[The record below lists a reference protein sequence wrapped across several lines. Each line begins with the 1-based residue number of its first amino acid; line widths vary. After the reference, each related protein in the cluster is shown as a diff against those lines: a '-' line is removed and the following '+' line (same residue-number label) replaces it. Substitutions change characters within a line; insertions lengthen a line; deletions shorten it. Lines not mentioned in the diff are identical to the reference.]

1 MNINTIYF
9 LSGLA
14 ITLLILYFV
23 LRRLGKK
30 GCMTAGYI
38 GLVIFSINSLTFTS
52 WFFMSS
58 ITIDVYSV
66 LTSGENYTA
75 KVVSFTSER
84 RRDSDDG
91 GYTTMYTPTVIFKT
105 QKDSVLT
112 KTLSFS
118 TSSLEIG
125 DTYRVNYNTNTGK
138 VITLGFTLVMKFIG
152 SFIFCLIFSFL
163 FLGILLYAFGYSMS
177 GYKTLVSK
185 IGFYFLIPFF
195 MIGFTCLMIY
205 GILFGNDVP
214 FWVTLVLIFFSFVLV
229 LATLGYIKMLYT
241 KGQPQLKRVRA
252 NKRVG
257 DFKNRK

>member
-1 MNINTIYF
+1 
-9 LSGLA
+9 
-14 ITLLILYFV
+14 
-23 LRRLGKK
+23 
-30 GCMTAGYI
+30 
-38 GLVIFSINSLTFTS
+38 
-52 WFFMSS
+52 
-58 ITIDVYSV
+58 
-66 LTSGENYTA
+66 
-75 KVVSFTSER
+75 
-84 RRDSDDG
+84 
-91 GYTTMYTPTVIFKT
+91 MYTPTVIFKT

-118 TSSLEIG
+118 TSNLEIG

-163 FLGILLYAFGYSMS
+163 FLGILLYTFGYSMS

-214 FWVTLVLIFFSFVLV
+214 FWVTLVLIFFSFVLG
-229 LATLGYIKMLYT
+229 LATLGYIKMLYI

>member
-52 WFFMSS
+52 WF
-58 ITIDVYSV
+58 
-66 LTSGENYTA
+66 
-75 KVVSFTSER
+75 
-84 RRDSDDG
+84 DG
-91 GYTTMYTPTVIFKT
+91 GYTTMYTPTVTFKT

-118 TSSLEIG
+118 TSNLEIG
-125 DTYRVNYNTNTGK
+125 DTYRVNYNTSTGK

-163 FLGILLYAFGYSMS
+163 FLGILLYTFGYSMS

-195 MIGFTCLMIY
+195 MIGFTCLMI
-205 GILFGNDVP
+205 
-214 FWVTLVLIFFSFVLV
+214 
-229 LATLGYIKMLYT
+229 
-241 KGQPQLKRVRA
+241 
-252 NKRVG
+252 
-257 DFKNRK
+257 